1 MVPFVT
7 SANQSKNKI
16 FAAASKIPKKS
27 IVAPT
32 GYANV
37 YDY

>member
-16 FAAASKIPKKS
+16 FAAFSKIPRKPV
-27 IVAPT
+27 VAPS

>member
-16 FAAASKIPKKS
+16 FAAASNIARKT
-27 IVAPT
+27 VAPPQ

>member
-16 FAAASKIPKKS
+16 FAAASNIPRKT
-27 IVAPT
+27 VPPPE

>member
-16 FAAASKIPKKS
+16 FAAASNIQRKKT
-27 IVAPT
+27 APPI
-32 GYANV
+32 GYASV